1 MKKMATMDEEEAC
14 PELVEDDGSK
24 IPVTIITGYLGAG
37 KTTLLNYILNEQHNR
52 RIAVIMNE
60 FGQGDSIEKSMSVGQ
75 SGELFEE
82 WLELRNGCL
91 CCSVKDSGVK
101 AIENLMEKKGK
112 FDYILLET
120 TGLAD
125 PGPIASIFWLDSELG
140 SEIYLDGIV
149 TLIDGKNCLRSLGE
163 ERPKGIINEC
173 VRQIALADLLIVNKT
188 DLIEED
194 ELVKLRS
201 SIRSMNSF
209 ANIIAT
215 KRSRV
220 DLNSILDLHAFDSKD
235 NGLEILSSR
244 WSDKDTTSTSISNHL
259 EQNVST
265 ALIEFEGNIDLE
277 PLETWLQDLLWEKNI
292 KNKNNEVMEILRCK
306 GQLSSRGCD
315 KRILFQAVYELYDK
329 VETTEWLE
337 NERRIN
343 KLVFI
348 GKSCRTLQVLFHC
361 SK

>member
-1 MKKMATMDEEEAC
+1 MDEEEAC

-194 ELVKLRS
+194 E
-201 SIRSMNSF
+201 SMNSF

-215 KRSRV
+215 KRS
-220 DLNSILDLHAFDSKD
+220 S
-235 NGLEILSSR
+235 GLEILSSR

-348 GKSCRTLQVLFHC
+348 GRNVDHAILAEGIQQFILN
-361 SK
+361 